1 MVDDDRDNAH
11 LLKAIQEALTKWRE
25 AEELFMYQDIYT
37 KKNGHILNIER
48 LKPAYIDLL
57 KEAKKRNLSLTKDQ
71 MAERIFSKSL
81 DTD

>member
-1 MVDDDRDNAH
+1 MADDDRDNAH
-11 LLKAIQEALTKWRE
+11 LLKAIQEALIKWRE

-48 LKPAYIDLL
+48 LKQAYIDLL

>member
-37 KKNGHILNIER
+37 KKNDHILNIER
-48 LKPAYIDLL
+48 LKQAYIDLL

>member
-37 KKNGHILNIER
+37 KKNDHILNIER
-48 LKPAYIDLL
+48 LKQAYIDLL
-57 KEAKKRNLSLTKDQ
+57 KEAKKRKLSLTKDQ

>member
-1 MVDDDRDNAH
+1 MADDDRDNAH
-11 LLKAIQEALTKWRE
+11 LLKAIQEALIKWRE

-37 KKNGHILNIER
+37 KKNDHILKIER
-48 LKPAYIDLL
+48 LKQAYIDLL

>member
-1 MVDDDRDNAH
+1 MVDDDRDNAY

-37 KKNGHILNIER
+37 KKNDHILNIER
-48 LKPAYIDLL
+48 LKQAYIDLL